1 MRTEFA
7 IICNGL
13 DCIADVEFSIEG
25 HDDSFSHEF
34 GTEVIKYSSIELNDI
49 YSITCY
55 LEDIDEK
62 LMLDKDFYK
71 QDVIDAIKKLD
82 PDNYEDY

>member
-1 MRTEFA
+1 MRTE
-7 IICNGL
+7 IEIVCNGL

-34 GTEVIKYSSIELNDI
+34 GTEVIRYKSIELDDI

-55 LEDIDEK
+55 FDEIEDT
-62 LMLDKDFYK
+62 LRLDKDFYK
-71 QDVIDAIKKLD
+71 QDVIDAIKELD